1 MRRNWLLG
9 LGLLLSVLHGSAQD
23 AYDPARALSSEAL
36 FLKQNPNQRALAQPG
51 QRYLALD
58 TYSFLSGFQRKRF
71 FVGDELAFTTR
82 QPRQSMRVTVASI
95 NDSTF
100 SYVVINE
107 LARSMDYVP
116 VALTNVGRVR
126 VFRRIPWIT
135 EGAFMLPLAGLLFVA
150 ADFINPG
157 MDGRRFTTDVQAL
170 AIGGALAGSGF
181 ICYKLSFTQ
190 PRIRR
195 NNRLKVLQTY

>member
-1 MRRNWLLG
+1 
-9 LGLLLSVLHGSAQD
+9 VAQD
-23 AYDPARALSSEAL
+23 TYDPARALSSEAL
-36 FLKQNPNQRALAQPG
+36 FLKQNPNQRAMTQPG

-58 TYSFLSGFQRKRF
+58 TYSFPAGFQRKRF
-71 FVGDELAFTTR
+71 FIGDELAFTTR
-82 QPRQSMRVTVASI
+82 HPRQQMRVTIASI

-107 LARSMDYVP
+107 LARKMEYIPVP
-116 VALTNVGRVR
+116 LTEVRRVR
-126 VFRRIPWIT
+126 VFRRIPWVT
-135 EGAFMLPLAGLLFVA
+135 EGAFMLPLAGLIFVA

-157 MDGRRFTTDVQAL
+157 MDGQRFTTDSQAV
-170 AIGGALAGSGF
+170 AIGGAFVGTGL
-181 ICYKLSFTQ
+181 ICYKLSFTN